1 MSLRV
6 RPLGLVY
13 LTALCLS
20 FSWGLF
26 IPLYPVILRSLGATP
41 IAIGLAFTL
50 FNAISASLRLPF
62 GYLADRLGKERF
74 MFWSCLVT
82 GLASAIAVVGIGVE
96 LLILAISIL
105 GIATAL
111 YYQTTYSLVADLTRG
126 RRLGRAYSILNSMSQ
141 AGWLA
146 APLVAGFFMEA
157 DMLSFLFLAALISAI
172 MASLAT
178 KSLQR
183 SSSTV
188 VQIGGEPLS
197 KSLVKALRMGWMIMV
212 SELLCGLAV
221 GFFQPS
227 ASVFLNEVLM
237 GSYDEVGA
245 IFTIANIAMLIAQY
259 PGGFLID
266 RFGGHV
272 LYAFSALASSIPLMF
287 FSQSRVLVEAAFI
300 MILYYFITGFR
311 WISGDG
317 MLAQHYPQELRTL
330 AMGMTWALWRSGFA
344 VGSLTCGFVWQGLG
358 IRFTFI
364 VSSVLFVAAAIIA
377 FKILA
382 LRRKAKI

>member
-1 MSLRV
+1 LRI
-6 RPLGLVY
+6 RPLNLVY

-26 IPLYPVILRSLGATP
+26 ISLYPVVLRSLGATP

-50 FNAISASLRLPF
+50 FNAVSASLRLPF
-62 GYLADRLGKERF
+62 GYLADRLGKEKF

-82 GLASAIAVVGIGVE
+82 CLASAIAVVSIRVE
-96 LLILAISIL
+96 SLILAISIL

-111 YYQTTYSLVADLTRG
+111 YYQATYSLVADLTSS
-126 RRLGRAYSILNSMSQ
+126 RLGRAYSILNSMSQ

-157 DMLSFLFLAALISAI
+157 GMLSFLFLAALTSAI

-183 SSSTV
+183 GPSTI
-188 VQIGGEPLS
+188 VQRGEPLS
-197 KSLVKALRMGWMIMV
+197 KSLVKALRMGWMIMA

-245 IFTIANIAMLIAQY
+245 IFTIAGIAMLIAQY
-259 PGGFLID
+259 PGGLLID
-266 RFGGHV
+266 KFGGRA
-272 LYAFSALASSIPLMF
+272 LYAFSALASSMPLML
-287 FSQSRVLVEAAFI
+287 FSQSRVLVEAAFT
-300 MILYYFITGFR
+300 MVLYYFIYGFR

-344 VGSLTCGFVWQGLG
+344 AGSLTCGFVWQGLG
-358 IRFTFI
+358 IRATFM
-364 VSSVLFVAAAIIA
+364 VSSMLFIAAAIMA

-382 LRRKAKI
+382 LRRKTKI